1 MLINKP
7 ADIKSSEITD
17 KQLYLS
23 RRDFLGNGA
32 RTLGALAA
40 GLAAPGLL
48 LNSETAWSAT
58 AEKLAGLRKSA
69 YSTDETQTPYKDV
82 TTYNNF
88 YEFGTDKYSPAQLAG
103 TLNTRPWTISVEGEV
118 KHKKT
123 FDIDALLKL
132 APLEERIYRLRCVE
146 GWSMVIPWAG
156 FPLSALIKQVEPTGN
171 AKFVEFIT
179 LQDPKQMPG
188 QRYGVLD
195 WPYIEGLR
203 MDEAMHPLTL
213 LALGLYGEV
222 LPKQNGAPVRLVV
235 PWKYGFKNAKSIVK
249 IRFTSTPSAS
259 SWMKANP
266 TEYGFFANVNP
277 TVDHPRW
284 SQAKERRI
292 GEFLKR
298 DTLMFNGYAEQV
310 AHLYN
315 GMDLRKFF

>member
-40 GLAAPGLL
+40 GVAAPGLL
-48 LNSETAWSAT
+48 LNSEAAWSAT

-171 AKFVEFIT
+171 AKFVELIT

-188 QRYGVLD
+188 QRYGCWTGRILK
-195 WPYIEGLR
+195 GC
-203 MDEAMHPLTL
+203 A
-213 LALGLYGEV
+213 
-222 LPKQNGAPVRLVV
+222 
-235 PWKYGFKNAKSIVK
+235 
-249 IRFTSTPSAS
+249 
-259 SWMKANP
+259 WMKP
-266 TEYGFFANVNP
+266 CI
-277 TVDHPRW
+277 R
-284 SQAKERRI
+284 
-292 GEFLKR
+292 
-298 DTLMFNGYAEQV
+298 
-310 AHLYN
+310 
-315 GMDLRKFF
+315 